1 MEMANLS
8 DIALWAT
15 IVSPIVAILIAA
27 ITIIIT
33 SCSNR
38 KMVQRISEDAQRQ
51 IAASQKQAAETNRL
65 TRIQLSLAIENY
77 RLESYKTKSRLAE
90 VEAKILS
97 IMNEPTT
104 SYMPHIE
111 MDARKPRLKPLEDE
125 KKHLETHL
133 QQLKRVISDCQT
145 AIINRLSDPSKNL
158 ING

>member
-38 KMVQRISEDAQRQ
+38 KVVQRMSEDAQRQ
-51 IAASQKQAAETNRL
+51 IEAMRRQAAETNRL
-65 TRIQLSLAIENY
+65 TRIQLSLAVENY

-90 VEAKILS
+90 VEAKIKEVENDRTPGTFYS
-97 IMNEPTT
+97 A
-104 SYMPHIE
+104 SYK
-111 MDARKPRLKPLEDE
+111 DPRLKPLEDE

-145 AIINRLSDPSKNL
+145 AISNMILENK
-158 ING
+158 

>member
-8 DIALWAT
+8 NIASWAT

-38 KMVQRISEDAQRQ
+38 KVVQRMSKDAQRQ
-51 IAASQKQAAETNRL
+51 IDAIQKQAAETNRL
-65 TRIQLSLAIENY
+65 TRIQLSLAVENY

-90 VEAKILS
+90 VEAKIKEVENDS
-97 IMNEPTT
+97 TQGSFFSA
-104 SYMPHIE
+104 SYK
-111 MDARKPRLKPLEDE
+111 DPRLKPLEDE

-133 QQLKRVISDCQT
+133 QQLNRVIADCQT
-145 AIINRLSDPSKNL
+145 AISTINLENKK
-158 ING
+158 

>member
-1 MEMANLS
+1 MNWHNPS

-15 IVSPIVAILIAA
+15 IISPIVAVFIAA
-27 ITIIIT
+27 ITAIINGVQ
-33 SCSNR
+33 NR
-38 KMVQRISEDAQRQ
+38 KTIQQTSADAQRQ
-51 IAASQKQAAETNRL
+51 IDAIQKQAAETNRL
-65 TRIQLSLAIENY
+65 TRIQLSLAVENY

-111 MDARKPRLKPLEDE
+111 MDARKTRLKPLEDE

-145 AIINRLSDPSKNL
+145 AIMKIDLENK
-158 ING
+158 

>member
-8 DIALWAT
+8 NIALWAT

-33 SCSNR
+33 SYSNR
-38 KMVQRISEDAQRQ
+38 KVVQRMSEDAQRQ
-51 IAASQKQAAETNRL
+51 IAASHKQAAETNRL
-65 TRIQLSLAIENY
+65 TRIQLSLAVENY

-90 VEAKILS
+90 LEAKIKEVENDRTPGTFYS
-97 IMNEPTT
+97 A
-104 SYMPHIE
+104 SYK
-111 MDARKPRLKPLEDE
+111 DPRLKSLEDE

-145 AIINRLSDPSKNL
+145 AIMKIDLENK
-158 ING
+158 

>member
-1 MEMANLS
+1 MANLS
-8 DIALWAT
+8 NIALWAT

-38 KMVQRISEDAQRQ
+38 KVVQRISEDAQRQ
-51 IAASQKQAAETNRL
+51 IAASHKQAAETNRL
-65 TRIQLSLAIENY
+65 TRIQLSLSVENY
-77 RLESYKTKSRLAE
+77 RLESYKTKSRLAA
-90 VEAKILS
+90 VETKIQS

-104 SYMPHIE
+104 SYTPHIE
-111 MDARKPRLKPLEDE
+111 IEARKPRLKPLEDE

-145 AIINRLSDPSKNL
+145 AIMNIDLENK
-158 ING
+158 

>member
-38 KMVQRISEDAQRQ
+38 KVVQRMSKDAQRQ
-51 IAASQKQAAETNRL
+51 IEAMRRQAAETNRL
-65 TRIQLSLAIENY
+65 TRIQLSLALENY

-90 VEAKILS
+90 VNAKIQS

-111 MDARKPRLKPLEDE
+111 MDARKPRLKPLDDE

-133 QQLKRVISDCQT
+133 QQLNRVISDCQT
-145 AIINRLSDPSKNL
+145 AIMNIDLENK
-158 ING
+158 

>member
-8 DIALWAT
+8 NIALWAT

-33 SCSNR
+33 SYSNR
-38 KMVQRISEDAQRQ
+38 KVVQRMSEDAQRQ
-51 IAASQKQAAETNRL
+51 IDAMHKQAAETNRL
-65 TRIQLSLAIENY
+65 TRIQLSLAVENY

-90 VEAKILS
+90 VEAKIKEVENDRS
-97 IMNEPTT
+97 PSAFFST
-104 SYMPHIE
+104 SK
-111 MDARKPRLKPLEDE
+111 DPRLKSLEDE

-145 AIINRLSDPSKNL
+145 AINEINIQNQ
-158 ING
+158 I

>member
-1 MEMANLS
+1 MANLS
-8 DIALWAT
+8 NIALWAT

-38 KMVQRISEDAQRQ
+38 KVVQRMSEDAQRQ
-51 IAASQKQAAETNRL
+51 IAAIQKQAAETNRL
-65 TRIQLSLAIENY
+65 TRIQLSLAVENY

-90 VEAKILS
+90 VEAKIQS
-97 IMNEPTT
+97 IINEPTT
-104 SYMPHIE
+104 SYNPYIE
-111 MDARKPRLKPLEDE
+111 HEARKPRLKPLEDE

-145 AIINRLSDPSKNL
+145 AIMNIDLENKK
-158 ING
+158 

>member
-8 DIALWAT
+8 NIALWAT

-38 KMVQRISEDAQRQ
+38 KVVQRMSKDAQRQ
-51 IAASQKQAAETNRL
+51 IEAMRRQAAETNRL
-65 TRIQLSLAIENY
+65 TRIQLSLALENY

-90 VEAKILS
+90 VEAKIKEVENDRTPGTFYS
-97 IMNEPTT
+97 A
-104 SYMPHIE
+104 SYK
-111 MDARKPRLKPLEDE
+111 DPRLKSLEDE

-145 AIINRLSDPSKNL
+145 AIMKIDLENK
-158 ING
+158 

>member
-38 KMVQRISEDAQRQ
+38 KVVQRMSKDAQRQ
-51 IAASQKQAAETNRL
+51 IDAIQKQAAETNRL
-65 TRIQLSLAIENY
+65 TRIQLSLAVENY

-90 VEAKILS
+90 VEAKIQS

-111 MDARKPRLKPLEDE
+111 MDVRKPRLKPLEDE

-133 QQLKRVISDCQT
+133 QQLKRLITNCQE
-145 AIINRLSDPSKNL
+145 ALSQINLENK
-158 ING
+158 

>member
-38 KMVQRISEDAQRQ
+38 KVVQRISEDAQRQ

-65 TRIQLSLAIENY
+65 TRIQLSLAVENY

-90 VEAKILS
+90 VEARIQS

-133 QQLKRVISDCQT
+133 QQLNRVIADCQT
-145 AIINRLSDPSKNL
+145 AIMNIDLENK
-158 ING
+158 

>member
-1 MEMANLS
+1 MNWHNPS

-38 KMVQRISEDAQRQ
+38 KVVQRMSKDAQRQ
-51 IAASQKQAAETNRL
+51 IDAIQKQAAETNRL
-65 TRIQLSLAIENY
+65 TRIQLSLAVENY

-90 VEAKILS
+90 VEAKIKEVENDRTPGTFYS
-97 IMNEPTT
+97 A
-104 SYMPHIE
+104 SYK
-111 MDARKPRLKPLEDE
+111 DPRLKPLEDE

-145 AIINRLSDPSKNL
+145 AIMNIDLENKK
-158 ING
+158 

>member
-8 DIALWAT
+8 DIASWAT

-133 QQLKRVISDCQT
+133 QQLKRLITNCQE
-145 AIINRLSDPSKNL
+145 ALSQINLENK
-158 ING
+158 

>member
-1 MEMANLS
+1 MEIANLS

-38 KMVQRISEDAQRQ
+38 KVVQRMSKDAQRQ
-51 IAASQKQAAETNRL
+51 IDAIQKQAAETNRL
-65 TRIQLSLAIENY
+65 TRIQLSLAVENY

-90 VEAKILS
+90 VEANITEVENDRTPGTFFS
-97 IMNEPTT
+97 A
-104 SYMPHIE
+104 SYK
-111 MDARKPRLKPLEDE
+111 DPRLKPLEDE

-145 AIINRLSDPSKNL
+145 AIMKIYLENKK
-158 ING
+158 

>member
-1 MEMANLS
+1 MANLS

-33 SCSNR
+33 SYSNR
-38 KMVQRISEDAQRQ
+38 KVVQRMSKDAQRQ

-65 TRIQLSLAIENY
+65 TRIQLSLAVENY
-77 RLESYKTKSRLAE
+77 RLESYKTQSRLAE
-90 VEAKILS
+90 VEAKIKQVENDRTPGTFYS
-97 IMNEPTT
+97 A
-104 SYMPHIE
+104 SYK
-111 MDARKPRLKPLEDE
+111 DPRLKPLEDE

-145 AIINRLSDPSKNL
+145 AIMNIDLENK
-158 ING
+158 

>member
-1 MEMANLS
+1 MANLS
-8 DIALWAT
+8 NIALWAT

-38 KMVQRISEDAQRQ
+38 KVVQRISEDAQRQ

-65 TRIQLSLAIENY
+65 TRIQLSLAVENY

-90 VEAKILS
+90 VEANIQS

-145 AIINRLSDPSKNL
+145 AIMNIDLENKK
-158 ING
+158 

>member
-133 QQLKRVISDCQT
+133 QQLKRLITNCQE
-145 AIINRLSDPSKNL
+145 ALSQINLENK
-158 ING
+158 

>member
-8 DIALWAT
+8 NIALWAT

-38 KMVQRISEDAQRQ
+38 KVVQRMSKDAQRQ
-51 IAASQKQAAETNRL
+51 IDAIQKQAAETNRL
-65 TRIQLSLAIENY
+65 TRIQLSLAVENY

-145 AIINRLSDPSKNL
+145 AIMNIDLENK
-158 ING
+158 

>member
-38 KMVQRISEDAQRQ
+38 KVVQRISEDAQRQ
-51 IAASQKQAAETNRL
+51 IAASHKQAAETNRL
-65 TRIQLSLAIENY
+65 TRIQLSLAVENY

-90 VEAKILS
+90 VEAKIKEVENDRTPGTFFS
-97 IMNEPTT
+97 A
-104 SYMPHIE
+104 SYK
-111 MDARKPRLKPLEDE
+111 DPRLKSLEDE

-145 AIINRLSDPSKNL
+145 AIMNIDLENK
-158 ING
+158 

>member
-8 DIALWAT
+8 NIALWAT
-15 IVSPIVAILIAA
+15 IVGPIVAILIAA

-38 KMVQRISEDAQRQ
+38 KVVQRMSKDAQRQ
-51 IAASQKQAAETNRL
+51 IEAMRQQAAETNRL

-90 VEAKILS
+90 VEAKIQS

-133 QQLKRVISDCQT
+133 QQLNRVIADCQT
-145 AIINRLSDPSKNL
+145 AIMNIDLENKK
-158 ING
+158 

>member
-1 MEMANLS
+1 MANLS
-8 DIALWAT
+8 NIALWAT

-38 KMVQRISEDAQRQ
+38 KVVQRMSKDAQRQ
-51 IAASQKQAAETNRL
+51 IDAIQIQAAETNRL
-65 TRIQLSLAIENY
+65 TRIQLSLAVENY

-90 VEAKILS
+90 VEAKIQS
-97 IMNEPTT
+97 IKNEPTN

-145 AIINRLSDPSKNL
+145 AIMNIDLENK
-158 ING
+158 

>member
-8 DIALWAT
+8 NIALWAT
-15 IVSPIVAILIAA
+15 IVSPIVAILIAV

-38 KMVQRISEDAQRQ
+38 KVVQRISEDAQRQ
-51 IAASQKQAAETNRL
+51 IEAMRRQAAETNRL
-65 TRIQLSLAIENY
+65 TRIQLSLAVENY

-90 VEAKILS
+90 VEAKIKEIENDRTPGTFYS
-97 IMNEPTT
+97 A
-104 SYMPHIE
+104 SYK
-111 MDARKPRLKPLEDE
+111 DPRLKPLEDE

-145 AIINRLSDPSKNL
+145 AISTMILENK
-158 ING
+158 

>member
-1 MEMANLS
+1 MANLS
-8 DIALWAT
+8 NIALWAT

-38 KMVQRISEDAQRQ
+38 KMVQRMSKDAQRQ
-51 IAASQKQAAETNRL
+51 IDAMRKQAAETNRL
-65 TRIQLSLAIENY
+65 TRIQLSLALENY

-90 VEAKILS
+90 VEAKIQAIQS
-97 IMNEPTT
+97 EPTT

-145 AIINRLSDPSKNL
+145 AIMNIDLENK
-158 ING
+158 

>member
-8 DIALWAT
+8 NIALWAT

-33 SCSNR
+33 SYSNR
-38 KMVQRISEDAQRQ
+38 KVVQRMSEDAQRQ
-51 IAASQKQAAETNRL
+51 IAASHKQAAETNRL
-65 TRIQLSLAIENY
+65 TRIQLSLAVENY

-90 VEAKILS
+90 VEAKIKEIENDRTPGAFFS
-97 IMNEPTT
+97 T
-104 SYMPHIE
+104 SK
-111 MDARKPRLKPLEDE
+111 DPRLKPLEDE

-145 AIINRLSDPSKNL
+145 AIMNIDLENKK
-158 ING
+158 